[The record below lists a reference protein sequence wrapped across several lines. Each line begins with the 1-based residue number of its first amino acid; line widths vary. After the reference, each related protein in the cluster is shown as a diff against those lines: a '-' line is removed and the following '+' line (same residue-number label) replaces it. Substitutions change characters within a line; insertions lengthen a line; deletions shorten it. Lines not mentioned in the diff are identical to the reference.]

1 MTVLFQVAGQRQ
13 SEVSPSQKAEA
24 PDKPVAA
31 REAEI
36 IFQAGESAGARL
48 WYDRPCRGWWSLL
61 RLDEFWR
68 KEGLWAAAARHTG
81 TLQLSEGVEVRGP
94 VLEVGWAGESAPT
107 RQLPCFDMALFY
119 LSPIRAPCLQ
129 SVRVNFTSLVKC
141 ASCGNAY
148 CSEKYLRMHP
158 RLVRL

>member
-1 MTVLFQVAGQRQ
+1 MKSLPPKKPKPQINQWQQEKQKSSSKQVSLRVRGFGMTG
-13 SEVSPSQKAEA
+13 P
-24 PDKPVAA
+24 
-31 REAEI
+31 
-36 IFQAGESAGARL
+36 AGAGGRFCAL
-48 WYDRPCRGWWSLL
+48 TSSG
-61 RLDEFWR
+61 ER
-68 KEGLWAAAARHTG
+68 KGSGLQPHG

>member
-1 MTVLFQVAGQRQ
+1 MKSLPPKKPKPQINQWQQEKQKSSSKQVSLRVRGFGMTG
-13 SEVSPSQKAEA
+13 P
-24 PDKPVAA
+24 
-31 REAEI
+31 
-36 IFQAGESAGARL
+36 AGAGGRFCAL
-48 WYDRPCRGWWSLL
+48 TSSG
-61 RLDEFWR
+61 ER
-68 KEGLWAAAARHTG
+68 KGSGLQPHG
-81 TLQLSEGVEVRGP
+81 TLAHCSFQRVWRYA

-107 RQLPCFDMALFY
+107 RQLLCFDMALFY